1 MAIYHFSVQVIS
13 RGKGQS
19 AVASAS
25 YRSGEKL
32 RDEQT
37 EQTKYYKREVQ
48 PENHILAPSHA
59 PSWVQNREFLWNEVE
74 RSETRKNSRLARE
87 INIALPRELS
97 NEQQTELIKGYVQEQ
112 FVDKG
117 MIADIAIH
125 RDDKENPHA
134 HVMLTTREISEDG
147 FTTKNRDW
155 NNKKL
160 LEQWR
165 EQWSEH
171 ANKALEKENIQERI
185 THQSHADRGLEILP
199 TVHLGHVASD
209 MEKKG
214 METDRGNINRKVE
227 QHNAIVYDLQKYREE
242 KQQRQALSKEQEQKK
257 VVTFT
262 PGEQKVLNYI
272 QTKMTK
278 EEPTLENISKIKEF
292 NEKWH
297 NQNNSEHYQLQ
308 NKQKNMD
315 NLFQANATL
324 SNFEKQIIEKEQ
336 ALENTGF
343 FQRKQKEQLR
353 NEINSLSQTFDSQKE
368 RVSILMRD
376 NGISTREE
384 IPFRKKQMDKEVEQ
398 SRTELEGKRTTYKN
412 TNKLLEQGESLLK
425 NHEIK
430 KATSLYPEL
439 ENKRIDYKT
448 AIKLQDIH
456 EHYNLLKTSDIPT
469 VIEKNKAEIDSM
481 SKAISNYEKRKE
493 TVKAAEI
500 KLKRITQIDRQLKAT
515 ENNPYQ
521 YGKVLNDPVA
531 KEQYEA
537 LNERKKS
544 IGRELVQAGYK
555 NTSSI
560 QQDRE
565 LINEQKPIKEKYVKK
580 IEELEKENQ
589 VLSDVQKDLQ
599 RTNKREQYLLRDNG
613 LER

>member
-1 MAIYHFSVQVIS
+1 
-13 RGKGQS
+13 
-19 AVASAS
+19 
-25 YRSGEKL
+25 
-32 RDEQT
+32 
-37 EQTKYYKREVQ
+37 
-48 PENHILAPSHA
+48 
-59 PSWVQNREFLWNEVE
+59 
-74 RSETRKNSRLARE
+74 
-87 INIALPRELS
+87 
-97 NEQQTELIKGYVQEQ
+97 
-112 FVDKG
+112 
-117 MIADIAIH
+117 
-125 RDDKENPHA
+125 
-134 HVMLTTREISEDG
+134 
-147 FTTKNRDW
+147 
-155 NNKKL
+155 
-160 LEQWR
+160 
-165 EQWSEH
+165 
-171 ANKALEKENIQERI
+171 
-185 THQSHADRGLEILP
+185 
-199 TVHLGHVASD
+199 
-209 MEKKG
+209 
-214 METDRGNINRKVE
+214 
-227 QHNAIVYDLQKYREE
+227 
-242 KQQRQALSKEQEQKK
+242 
-257 VVTFT
+257 
-262 PGEQKVLNYI
+262 
-272 QTKMTK
+272 
-278 EEPTLENISKIKEF
+278 
-292 NEKWH
+292 
-297 NQNNSEHYQLQ
+297 
-308 NKQKNMD
+308 
-315 NLFQANATL
+315 
-324 SNFEKQIIEKEQ
+324 
-336 ALENTGF
+336 
-343 FQRKQKEQLR
+343 
-353 NEINSLSQTFDSQKE
+353 
-368 RVSILMRD
+368 
-376 NGISTREE
+376 
-384 IPFRKKQMDKEVEQ
+384 
-398 SRTELEGKRTTYKN
+398 
-412 TNKLLEQGESLLK
+412 ESLLK

>member
-1 MAIYHFSVQVIS
+1 
-13 RGKGQS
+13 
-19 AVASAS
+19 
-25 YRSGEKL
+25 
-32 RDEQT
+32 
-37 EQTKYYKREVQ
+37 
-48 PENHILAPSHA
+48 
-59 PSWVQNREFLWNEVE
+59 
-74 RSETRKNSRLARE
+74 
-87 INIALPRELS
+87 
-97 NEQQTELIKGYVQEQ
+97 
-112 FVDKG
+112 
-117 MIADIAIH
+117 
-125 RDDKENPHA
+125 
-134 HVMLTTREISEDG
+134 
-147 FTTKNRDW
+147 
-155 NNKKL
+155 
-160 LEQWR
+160 
-165 EQWSEH
+165 
-171 ANKALEKENIQERI
+171 
-185 THQSHADRGLEILP
+185 
-199 TVHLGHVASD
+199 
-209 MEKKG
+209 
-214 METDRGNINRKVE
+214 
-227 QHNAIVYDLQKYREE
+227 
-242 KQQRQALSKEQEQKK
+242 
-257 VVTFT
+257 
-262 PGEQKVLNYI
+262 
-272 QTKMTK
+272 
-278 EEPTLENISKIKEF
+278 
-292 NEKWH
+292 
-297 NQNNSEHYQLQ
+297 
-308 NKQKNMD
+308 
-315 NLFQANATL
+315 
-324 SNFEKQIIEKEQ
+324 
-336 ALENTGF
+336 
-343 FQRKQKEQLR
+343 
-353 NEINSLSQTFDSQKE
+353 
-368 RVSILMRD
+368 
-376 NGISTREE
+376 
-384 IPFRKKQMDKEVEQ
+384 FRKKQMDKEVEQ